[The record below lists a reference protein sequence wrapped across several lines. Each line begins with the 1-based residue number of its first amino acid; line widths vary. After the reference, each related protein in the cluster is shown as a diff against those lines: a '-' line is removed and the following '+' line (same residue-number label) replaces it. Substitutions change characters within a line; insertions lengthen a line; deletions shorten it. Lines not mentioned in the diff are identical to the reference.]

1 MAATKLDCR
10 FLNRKQR
17 DTNQE
22 HMYETK
28 VCTTKM
34 NGMMAR
40 SVSFSAVSWDASF
53 VKTTAISY
61 CHYRQKEEASIL
73 RHGVNSATF
82 RLATSFC
89 ASASNMPWRAAM
101 YPGRL
106 TQTTSSTASKTS
118 RTRCMN
124 DGWLEWGDE
133 LLRKT
138 PDMKLPSFN
147 ASCRAWS
154 LGALSKPLA
163 TRYEVGEVKMAMEG
177 DKRATEGT
185 DLRMR

>member
-61 CHYRQKEEASIL
+61 CHYRQKEEGI
-73 RHGVNSATF
+73 H
-82 RLATSFC
+82 
-89 ASASNMPWRAAM
+89 
-101 YPGRL
+101 
-106 TQTTSSTASKTS
+106 TQTWCEQ
-118 RTRCMN
+118 R
-124 DGWLEWGDE
+124 DVQVGDE
-133 LLRKT
+133 LLRLRVEHALAGGDVPGEADADDLQHGLEDQQDEVHERRMAGMGGRAAAK
-138 PDMKLPSFN
+138 DARHEASVVQRELP
-147 ASCRAWS
+147 R
-154 LGALSKPLA
+154 LEPGGAVQA
-163 TRYEVGEVKMAMEG
+163 IGDAVRGGRGEDG
-177 DKRATEGT
+177 HGGR
-185 DLRMR
+185 